1 MVKKVGLV
9 MIVKNEELIIE
20 RALCSAI
27 PFITTYVI
35 VDTGSTDKTKEII
48 TRTLKDISGIIHD
61 RPWVD
66 FGTNRTEALA
76 LCKDQM
82 DWAIMLDADDNL
94 AGDVPPPDLWALQK
108 VDGFSLRIQHG
119 VIWHQRVQIFRT
131 SAGWIYEG
139 VIHEAPRC
147 TSTTNPVIALLPAT
161 TFMMTRCEGF
171 RSRDPYKYI
180 KDAALLEKQLLT
192 KPNDSRTIFYLAQ
205 SYRDAGCRQEAIT
218 YFRRFLDLSGCWIQ
232 ETYMVL
238 VNLLNLVMDETEKI
252 DITWRAIDLCPDRVE
267 APFTLLQGR
276 RLRGLPAT
284 QQMFAI
290 ATAVKNRKPNESYLF
305 VNPDIY
311 AWGMDDELAVI
322 AFATK
327 HYREAYEAATRCIL
341 NTDNPHLRENA
352 IQNAK
357 AARQAMLLYS

>member
-1 MVKKVGLV
+1 MGKKVGLV
-9 MIVKNEELIIE
+9 MIVKNEESIIE
-20 RALCSAI
+20 RALLSAI
-27 PFITTYVI
+27 PFITNYVI

-48 TRTLKDISGIIHD
+48 TRILKDISGIIYD

-76 LCKDQM
+76 LCKNHM

-94 AGDVPPPDLWALQK
+94 AGEVPPPELWALQQ

-131 SAGWIYEG
+131 SADWIYEG

-147 TSTTNPVIALLPAT
+147 TSKVNPVIAQLPAT

-180 KDAALLEKQLLT
+180 KDAALLENQLVT

-205 SYRDAGCRQEAIT
+205 SYRDAGCAKEAIT
-218 YFRRFLDLSGCWIQ
+218 YYRRYLDLSGCWIQ
-232 ETYMVL
+232 ESYMVL
-238 VNLLNLVMDETEKI
+238 VNLINLVTDESEKI
-252 DITWRAIDLCPDRVE
+252 ELTWRAIDLCPDRVE

-290 ATAVKNRKPNESYLF
+290 ATAVKNRKSNDSFLF

-311 AWGMDDELAVI
+311 SWGMDDELAVV

-327 HYREAYEAATRCIL
+327 HYREAYEAATRCIIG
-341 NTDNPHLRENA
+341 TEVPSLRENA
-352 IQNAK
+352 IKNAQE
-357 AARQAMLLYS
+357 AQRAMLL